1 MRKVAMEAARGERGV
16 TMVELLV
23 AALIFAIVGIA
34 MGSLYASTQRS
45 MDVGSAQAF
54 VQQQG
59 TLIQEELARQI
70 GPARQ
75 LLVGSGG
82 RVCGPTGVAA
92 GQSLQFQ
99 RAVDDTVWCVF
110 QNQYSGEPSL
120 LHICR
125 LAVFGT
131 VADCQSGTRRAI
143 LMGYAA
149 SGGFQGAH
157 VTAGKL
163 GVEMAAS
170 TGAPLAPTTLRV
182 LNTCFVGDT
191 VPGCCSGC
199 PAAQA
204 YSVDIRFEVSDCTQV
219 ESAGGCTAGLRFGST
234 VTLRNPA

>member
-1 MRKVAMEAARGERGV
+1 
-16 TMVELLV
+16 MVELLV
-23 AALIFAIVGIA
+23 ALLIFAMVAIA

-59 TLIQEELARQI
+59 TLIQEELSRQI

-99 RAVDDTVWCVF
+99 RAIDDTVWCIF

-120 LHICR
+120 LHICQ
-125 LAVFGT
+125 LSAFGT
-131 VADCQSGTRRAI
+131 VADCQTGTRRAI
-143 LMGYAA
+143 LMGYA
-149 SGGFQGAH
+149 SSNQFQGAH

-170 TGAPLAPTTLRV
+170 TGAALAPTTLRV
-182 LNTCFVGDT
+182 LNSCFVGDSAVAT
-191 VPGCCSGC
+191 CPGCPGGGC